1 MKYWDILNGISKY
14 LPKFGFVSFEGL
26 WNSLKITSKMRYCQ
40 IMETLIP
47 QPVWLLFRQH
57 CTDTKQG
64 MIPWWKPR
72 SPSIF
77 SCHGFHWKIKL
88 SSLSLFCYWFR
99 DIVRNS
105 VHASEHDSV
114 IFCGSGTTAAVH
126 KLIHALNLERPP
138 VSLLD
143 VQ

>member
-64 MIPWWKPR
+64 MI
-72 SPSIF
+72 
-77 SCHGFHWKIKL
+77 HFHDE
-88 SSLSLFCYWFR
+88 SLEVLLLFL
-99 DIVRNS
+99 IVMAFIERLNS
-105 VHASEHDSV
+105 VHFLYFV
-114 IFCGSGTTAAVH
+114 INLGILYETLFMLVNMI
-126 KLIHALNLERPP
+126 LWYFVEVALQQLFIN
-138 VSLLD
+138 SFMH
-143 VQ
+143 

>member
-88 SSLSLFCYWFR
+88 SSLFYFVINLGILYVTLFMLVNMTQWYSVEVALRQPF
-99 DIVRNS
+99 INS
-105 VHASEHDSV
+105 FMHSIWRGH
-114 IFCGSGTTAAVH
+114 
-126 KLIHALNLERPP
+126 
-138 VSLLD
+138 
-143 VQ
+143 Q